1 MSHLYKGII
10 YNIHLSFFLQML
22 YLRARLSRRRSWLIV
37 VGAGHFHPAVLVPR
51 VGPVSEGGWC
61 LGWREMGWYLHFAI
75 IIMTMRKSFTSCI
88 QTILKVNYLWGRID
102 FHSHIIFPGWAQLL
116 WTISRSPEIE
126 ICDFPSLGGVLIHSG
141 MHYILFLPRWCCNL
155 TAWIWFQ
162 SLKLVVDPKPIENSP
177 KVPPGLRPHHPQAS
191 ICLGKERK

>member
-1 MSHLYKGII
+1 MIIVNSYSPNSFGLCPYVTIIAIAAPSLQGII
-10 YNIHLSFFLQML
+10 IFTTSISPSPNAPSLQGDYLQHLSLFLQML

-102 FHSHIIFPGWAQLL
+102 F
-116 WTISRSPEIE
+116 
-126 ICDFPSLGGVLIHSG
+126 SLTHNI
-141 MHYILFLPRWCCNL
+141 PRVSSTPLDN
-155 TAWIWFQ
+155 FQ
-162 SLKLVVDPKPIENSP
+162 KPWNWN
-177 KVPPGLRPHHPQAS
+177 
-191 ICLGKERK
+191 

>member
-102 FHSHIIFPGWAQLL
+102 FSLTHNIPRVSSTPLDNFQKPWNWKWFSFFGWWCSNRFRHTLHIIP
-116 WTISRSPEIE
+116 T
-126 ICDFPSLGGVLIHSG
+126 
-141 MHYILFLPRWCCNL
+141 
-155 TAWIWFQ
+155 
-162 SLKLVVDPKPIENSP
+162 
-177 KVPPGLRPHHPQAS
+177 KVML
-191 ICLGKERK
+191 